1 QLGDANEFHP
11 RVHFSHNF
19 WMISLAMQQENIMS
33 SLRGP
38 IAGIDGILIGTA
50 IDETS
55 NDMSD
60 TQSMRRFNFAFRI
73 P

>member
-1 QLGDANEFHP
+1 MN
-11 RVHFSHNF
+11 R
-19 WMISLAMQQENIMS
+19 LAVEQENIMS

-38 IAGIDGILIGTA
+38 IAGTDGILISAA

-60 TQSMRRFNFAFRI
+60 TQSMRRVNFAFRI